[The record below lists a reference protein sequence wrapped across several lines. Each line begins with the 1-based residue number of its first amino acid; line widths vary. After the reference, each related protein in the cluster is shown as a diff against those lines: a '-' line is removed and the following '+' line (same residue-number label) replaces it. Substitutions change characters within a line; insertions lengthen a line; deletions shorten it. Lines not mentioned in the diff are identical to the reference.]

1 MRRVNPTR
9 YAVASAA
16 LAGALVLGACSSGD
30 DASSAT
36 APDTTASDTATTDT
50 EPFDADTVGEP
61 TGLGSDI
68 LARFGSCD
76 DVAPAVATYIE
87 GLTLRSSSGVDE
99 YSVYCS
105 WETPDSATSL
115 DEIRSVEIVL
125 APGSGTVPSASD
137 LETGGLEPIPDADIE
152 AAGGIAYTMGQAVS
166 VAAVSVTQIQL
177 PEVEVS
183 ITGGQWGDHPS
194 LDAPTSVT
202 VAKELLDL

>member
-9 YAVASAA
+9 YAVASAT
-16 LAGALVLGACSSGD
+16 LAGALLVGACSSGD
-30 DASSAT
+30 DVSS
-36 APDTTASDTATTDT
+36 DTASDTAATDT
-50 EPFDADTVGEP
+50 ATFDGDAVGEP

-76 DVAPAVATYIE
+76 DVAPAVAPYIE

-105 WETPDSATSL
+105 WETSDSATSL

-137 LETGGLEPIPDADIE
+137 LETGGLELIPDADIE
-152 AAGGIAYTMGQAVS
+152 AAGGIAYTMGEAVS

-183 ITGGQWGDHPS
+183 ITGGQWGDYPS

>member
-1 MRRVNPTR
+1 MRRVNLTR
-9 YAVASAA
+9 YAVASAT
-16 LAGALVLGACSSGD
+16 LAGALLLGACSSGD
-30 DASSAT
+30 DASS
-36 APDTTASDTATTDT
+36 DTASDADSAASDTT
-50 EPFDADTVGEP
+50 FDADTVGEP

-68 LARFGSCD
+68 LARFDSCD
-76 DVAPAVATYIE
+76 DVAPAVAPYIE
-87 GLTLRSSSGVDE
+87 GLSLRSSSGVDE
-99 YSVYCS
+99 YSVYCA

-125 APGSGTVPSASD
+125 APGSGNVPAASD
-137 LETGGLEPIPDADIE
+137 LETGGLELLPDADIE
-152 AAGGIAYTMGQAVS
+152 AAGGIAYTMGEAVS

-183 ITGGQWGDHPS
+183 ITGGQWGDYPS